1 MRKIAV
7 FCGSSDGTS
16 VEYKEAAKRLGQELA
31 RRNIGL
37 VYGGASVGVMGA
49 IADAVLENGG
59 HVTGIMP
66 RFLEERE
73 ISHKGLT
80 ELIVVESM
88 HERKAKMAELADG
101 FIMLPGGPGTLE
113 EFFEIFTWAQLGL
126 HQKPFGFL
134 NVNRYYDPL
143 LTLFDH
149 MVKEGFLQ
157 EKYRGLA
164 IFTEDIGELLQL
176 FHTYEP
182 PAIKTYLQGNRHKLD
197 SYEFKIIFGEMSLSP
212 LLY

>member
-16 VEYKEAAKRLGQELA
+16 VEYKEGAKRLGQELA

-49 IADAVLENGG
+49 VADAVLENGG

-73 ISHKGLT
+73 ISHKSLT

-157 EKYRGLA
+157 DKYRGMA
-164 IFTEDIGELLQL
+164 ISTEDIGELLQL

-182 PAIKTYLQGNRHKLD
+182 PAIKTYITEQQT
-197 SYEFKIIFGEMSLSP
+197 
-212 LLY
+212 